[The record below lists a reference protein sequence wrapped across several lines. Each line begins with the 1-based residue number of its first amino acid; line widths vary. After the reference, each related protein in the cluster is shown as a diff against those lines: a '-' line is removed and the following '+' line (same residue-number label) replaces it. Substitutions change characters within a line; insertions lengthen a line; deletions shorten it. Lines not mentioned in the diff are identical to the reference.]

1 MSTREDKLKV
11 RMIRTPSFENESVF
25 IVLDALKPY
34 EESIVS
40 HSYLIGCKMYEYNPG
55 AGRTVRCGETVNPR
69 LRERRYAGI
78 ARSREDVFEKPTIRE
93 YTRFMELLQK
103 EGYVWNKK
111 KDTLTK
117 DGRLVT

>member
-11 RMIRTPSFENESVF
+11 RMIRTPSYEDESVF
-25 IVLDALKPY
+25 IVLDAFQPY
-34 EESIVS
+34 DSIF
-40 HSYLIGCKMYEYNPG
+40 HSYLIGCKLYMQKPMVE
-55 AGRTVRCGETVNPR
+55 RSRRGEEVLHPI
-69 LRERRYAGI
+69 LRERRYDGI
-78 ARSREDVFEKPTIRE
+78 NRSKEDVFEIPTIRE

-111 KDTLTK
+111 KGTLTK

>member
-25 IVLDALKPY
+25 IVLDTLKPY
-34 EESIVS
+34 ESILD
-40 HSYLIGCKMYEYNPG
+40 HSYLIGCKIYESNPG
-55 AGRTVRCGETVNPR
+55 IGRTVRCGEAVNPR
-69 LRERRYAGI
+69 LRERRYEGI
-78 ARSREDVFEKPTIRE
+78 GRSREDVFEIPTIRE

-111 KDTLTK
+111 KGTLTK